1 MNFTILE
8 FDSIDSTN
16 TEGLKQAQNGAD
28 EGLCIVAG
36 RQTAGRGRHGRTW
49 VSPANAGLYAS
60 VVLRPTLEQRYLSL
74 ITLMTGVAVH
84 ATLSDFGVEPDIKWV
99 NDVLARGKKI
109 SGILAEATETRSGL
123 AVVVGIGI
131 NLKSSNFPPEI
142 IQTATSLEDETVLP
156 ASRDE
161 LLASLTR
168 FFGYYHSV
176 LNGEN
181 GPEQILAEWRNRST
195 YFAGKNVRVVLQSE
209 TIVGVTDGLAPDG
222 ALYIRTNDGTR
233 RTIQAGD
240 VELLRTAE
248 TNTN

>member
-16 TEGLKQAQNGAD
+16 TEGLKQAQEGAD
-28 EGLCIVAG
+28 EGLCIVAR

-49 VSPANAGLYAS
+49 ASPPDAGLYAS
-60 VVLRPTLEQRYLSL
+60 IVLRPKLEQRYMSL

-84 ATLSDFGVEPDIKWV
+84 AALSDLGVEPDIKWV
-99 NDVLARGKKI
+99 NDVLAGGKKI
-109 SGILAEATETRSGL
+109 SGILAEATETKLGL

-131 NLKSSNFPPEI
+131 NLKSSHFPPEI
-142 IQTATSLEDETVLP
+142 KETATSLDDEAALP

-161 LLASLTR
+161 LLAKLTR
-168 FFGYYHSV
+168 FFGYYHAV
-176 LNGEN
+176 LNGVN
-181 GPEQILAEWRNRST
+181 GPEQILAEWRRRST
-195 YFAGKNVRVVLQSE
+195 YYAGKRVRVVLQNE
-209 TIVGVTDGLAPDG
+209 TVVGETDGLAPDG
-222 ALYIRTNDGTR
+222 ALYIRTNDGIR

-240 VELLRTAE
+240 VELLRSTQ